1 MRRFAFALCFSLTAG
16 AGQAFP
22 GFYDKLVEKYAFAP
36 DSAAAKAKCQVCHD
50 GKPPRLNIFGKQVKG
65 ALGPEMVLSPELL
78 AKIGAED
85 ANGDG
90 KTNDEDLAAGAL
102 PGGAG
107 STKSNAP
114 GARSERED
122 DDDDDDEEGEE
133 HTAPSSTSSELIPKH
148 SMHPA
153 MAHFPLALWA
163 VAAFFELFGRYR
175 KQKSYHDIAIANLG
189 IGLIASIVTIG
200 TGIAAM
206 LRLGYWPLTANPM
219 IIHLALASGSTL
231 LALGAWSQ
239 RKKDGLGFLILLCL
253 SAGSVLLAGH
263 FGGDMVFAQ

>member
-1 MRRFAFALCFSLTAG
+1 MTRRLIFALIFCLTAG
-16 AGQAFP
+16 ACQAYP
-22 GFYDKLVEKYAFAP
+22 AFYDVLVKQYGFAP
-36 DSAAAKAKCQVCHD
+36 DSAAAKAKCQICHD
-50 GKPPRLNIFGKQVKG
+50 GKPPKLNLFGKQVKPVVPQDFTLTAA
-65 ALGPEMVLSPELL
+65 ALEKVAESDADNDKVSNAAEL
-78 AKIGAED
+78 K
-85 ANGDG
+85 
-90 KTNDEDLAAGAL
+90 AGSL
-102 PGGAG
+102 PGKADQQSNIIQRTDSDASQAG
-107 STKSNAP
+107 T
-114 GARSERED
+114 
-122 DDDDDDEEGEE
+122 
-133 HTAPSSTSSELIPKH
+133 SELIPKH

-175 KQKSYHDIAIANLG
+175 KQKLYHDVSIANLG
-189 IGLIASIVTIG
+189 LGLVASIVTIG

-239 RKKDGLGFLILLCL
+239 RKKEGVGFLVLLCL

-263 FGGDMVFAQ
+263 FGGDMVFGQ

>member
-1 MRRFAFALCFSLTAG
+1 MIRRLLFALTLCLAAG
-16 AGQAFP
+16 ACQAYP
-22 GFYDKLVEKYAFAP
+22 AFYDVLVKQYALAP

-50 GKPPRLNIFGKQVKG
+50 GKPPKLNLFGKQVKP
-65 ALGPEMVLSPELL
+65 ALPADYTLTPAVLDKVASQ
-78 AKIGAED
+78 D
-85 ANGDG
+85 ADGDGVSNGDEL
-90 KTNDEDLAAGAL
+90 KAGSL
-102 PGGAG
+102 PGVKDTSAAPPSGA
-107 STKSNAP
+107 SNAS
-114 GARSERED
+114 GD
-122 DDDDDDEEGEE
+122 
-133 HTAPSSTSSELIPKH
+133 LIPKH

-175 KQKSYHDIAIANLG
+175 KQKLYHDVAIANLG
-189 IGLIASIVTIG
+189 LGLVASIFTIG

-239 RKKDGLGFLILLCL
+239 RKKDGLGFLALLCL

-263 FGGDMVFAQ
+263 FGGDLVFGQ